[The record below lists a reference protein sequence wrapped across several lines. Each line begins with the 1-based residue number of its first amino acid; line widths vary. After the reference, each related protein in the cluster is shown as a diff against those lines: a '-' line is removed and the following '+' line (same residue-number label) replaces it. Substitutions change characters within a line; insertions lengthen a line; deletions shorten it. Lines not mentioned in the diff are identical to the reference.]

1 MSLFSRLAHTFAFV
15 TPSLVSNLDRHPVF
29 FQSFSHFERAP
40 TTKVCLDF
48 AGNLDCKGKL
58 SWRVEGGGGNMAA
71 AMVAATG
78 ACVGL
83 LGVSEMS
90 VSSSSSRAAA
100 PSSLLV
106 SWLTQ

>member
-1 MSLFSRLAHTFAFV
+1 MQGQAEL
-15 TPSLVSNLDRHPVF
+15 
-29 FQSFSHFERAP
+29 E
-40 TTKVCLDF
+40 
-48 AGNLDCKGKL
+48 
-58 SWRVEGGGGNMAA
+58 VEGGGGNMAA

-106 SWLTQ
+106 SWLTSERPLKKKFVCGFYCLGPILCTHVIYFFVSQSLEFGELFESLLPMRG